1 MFYKYVSSMSAESL
15 FQYFVVIVICITV
28 IVHISPSMVA
38 VLGGIVGI
46 IFVYFLNDRKVAQVQ
61 SFNEDLQWRLQSLYP
76 RPQNF
81 ELDPD
86 LINLFYNI
94 RDMRSYNSLAYDKA
108 LKNVDSLLRVLKD
121 VQIGVQHCEQ
131 NYELAHDKY
140 KNAMNHM
147 HSVIYNIP
155 LSDVTLNK
163 YNAALKQLQLI
174 LKRHLDTI
182 YKICK
187 AQRREQ
193 GNTSDMHFVDELHLA
208 GPKPDDTHALPDHS
222 NFQWY

>member
-1 MFYKYVSSMSAESL
+1 MIYNYINSMSAESL
-15 FQYFVVIVICITV
+15 FQYFVVLIICITV
-28 IVHISPSMVA
+28 IVHISPNAVS

-46 IFVYFLNDRKVAQVQ
+46 MFVYFLNDRKTTQVQ
-61 SFNEDLQWRLQSLYP
+61 SFNEDLQWRLQSLFP

-81 ELDPD
+81 EIDPD

-108 LKNVDSLLRVLKD
+108 LKNVDSMLRILKD

-131 NYELAHDKY
+131 NYELAHDKHT
-140 KNAMNHM
+140 NALNHL

-155 LSDVTLNK
+155 LSDVTLDK
-163 YNAALKQLQLI
+163 YKQALSQLQLI

-182 YKICK
+182 YNICK
-187 AQRREQ
+187 DQRKKQ
-193 GNTSDMHFVDELHLA
+193 GNAYDMHLIDELHLA
-208 GPKPDDTHALPDHS
+208 GPKPDDTKAMPDHS
-222 NFQWY
+222 GFQWY